1 MRNRLAV
8 VIGLSVV
15 AAAACEESSSGKPAD
30 TVDSG
35 SAFFDALVFGQ
46 DAVSPDAAVPDTAV
60 PDAAS
65 PDVAADAPVL
75 APGALPAKPY
85 LGHADSPF
93 AGVDF
98 VYFHLEDVEDHM
110 INTPGLGVMAG
121 GRASSTFGAGVID
134 SVDEDDGNG
143 TDGVCKVTMNTCD
156 AWWGPGALTFTFDGA
171 ALGGL
176 PTHVGAVWTDG
187 QGQVSFEAFGPGG
200 ESLYKFGPFSEP
212 GFPDNTVSSST
223 AEDRFFGAY
232 SPGGIAAIKVSNT
245 AGGVEVDHI
254 QYGRAR

>member
-15 AAAACEESSSGKPAD
+15 AAAACQESSSGKPAD

-35 SAFFDALVFGQ
+35 SAFFDAPNIGME
-46 DAVSPDAAVPDTAV
+46 AGSPDAAG

-65 PDVAADAPVL
+65 PDVGLDAPVL

-98 VYFHLEDVEDHM
+98 AYFHLEDVEDHM
-110 INTPGLGVMAG
+110 INTPGLAVEAG
-121 GRASSTFGAGVID
+121 GRASSTFGPGLID

-143 TDGVCKVTMNTCD
+143 TDGVCKVSMNTCD
-156 AWWGPGALTFTFDGA
+156 AWWGPGALKFTFDAA
-171 ALGGL
+171 ALGAL

-187 QGQVSFEAFGPGG
+187 QGTVSFEAFGPGG

-212 GFPDNTVSSST
+212 GFPDDTVQSST
-223 AEDRFFGAY
+223 GEDRFFGAY
-232 SPGGIAAIKVSNT
+232 SPAGIAAIKISNT